1 MILKKINFNER
12 KLLLCDS
19 KHVKLLDLSHR
30 AIMLEDIIHEHW
42 QGNGHPLR
50 HAKYQYKLNS
60 SLKELVMHQSMC

>member
-30 AIMLEDIIHEHW
+30 AIMLEDIIHEH
-42 QGNGHPLR
+42 
-50 HAKYQYKLNS
+50 
-60 SLKELVMHQSMC
+60 